1 MGIFDQGYEQL
12 IIDAA
17 CQPIG
22 KLPVGFMDL
31 SRNNEDY

>member
-17 CQPIG
+17 CHSMSAICV
-22 KLPVGFMDL
+22 KVRLAYRL
-31 SRNNEDY
+31 KSS